1 MLGCPGRQVVE
12 SAWLH
17 DPETVLQLLREAY
30 DGVMGL
36 LLRGRREIT
45 LVTWCKSGRHRSVLM
60 LVLFFHMLMVC
71 KFVTPHAARIIYD
84 FYCK

>member
-12 SAWLH
+12 SAWQN
-17 DPETVLQLLREAY
+17 DPETVLRLLREAL

-36 LLRGRREIT
+36 LMDNHQEIT

-60 LVLFFHMLMVC
+60 VVLFFHMLMFVRL
-71 KFVTPHAARIIYD
+71 VTPHAARIIYD